1 MRKQAITLGRIGI
14 LLPIASIIPF
24 IGTLAGLAVMVLLL
38 FSHYYFSKVYE
49 KPGIFKNALI
59 GTVITVATNVVGVIL
74 LVVAVG
80 SAAFSLSGGAMEDFG
95 FQEVQKILFESGLS
109 IFAGIIMLAG
119 LIAGY
124 YFIYQSLISL
134 ASESGVKYFKTAG
147 LLYFIGSILILLF
160 FLGFL
165 VIFVAWILH
174 IVAYFSIQ
182 PEGEMTHE
190 DA

>member
-1 MRKQAITLGRIGI
+1 MKKQAITLGRVGI
-14 LLPIASIIPF
+14 LLPIASLIPL

-59 GTVITVATNVVGVIL
+59 GTIITVATNLVGIII

-80 SAAFSLSGGAMEDFG
+80 AAALSLSGGAMESFD
-95 FQEVQKILFESGLS
+95 FQEVQKILFESALT
-109 IFAGIIMLAG
+109 IFAGVLMLAG
-119 LIAGY
+119 LIVGY
-124 YFIYQSLISL
+124 YFIYQSLIPL

-147 LLYFIGSILILLF
+147 LLYFIGSILTLLF

-182 PEGEMTHE
+182 PQGEVTQEG
-190 DA
+190 A

>member
-1 MRKQAITLGRIGI
+1 MRKQAITLGRVGI
-14 LLPIASIIPF
+14 LLPIASLIPV
-24 IGTLAGLAVMVLLL
+24 IGTLAGLAVMILLL

-59 GTVITVATNVVGVIL
+59 GTIITVATNVVGVIL

-80 SAAFSLSGGAMEDFG
+80 AAAFSLSGGSMESFDI
-95 FQEVQKILFESGLS
+95 QEVQKILFESALS

-119 LIAGY
+119 LIVGY

-134 ASESGVKYFKTAG
+134 ANESGIKHFKTAG

-182 PEGEMTHE
+182 PQGEIAKEGT
-190 DA
+190 

>member
-14 LLPIASIIPF
+14 LLPIASLIPF

-38 FSHYYFSKVYE
+38 FSHYYFSKVFE
-49 KPGIFKNALI
+49 KPDIFKNALI
-59 GTVITVATNVVGVIL
+59 GTIITVATNILGFIL
-74 LVVAVG
+74 LFVAVG
-80 SAAFSLSGGAMEDFG
+80 SAIFSLSGGSMESFEIE
-95 FQEVQKILFESGLS
+95 QIQKILFESGLT
-109 IFAGIIMLAG
+109 IFAGIVMLAG
-119 LIAGY
+119 LIVGY

-134 ASESGVKYFKTAG
+134 ANVSGIKHFKTAG

-182 PEGEMTHE
+182 PQGETAKEGT
-190 DA
+190 

>member
-14 LLPIASIIPF
+14 LLPIASLIPF

-38 FSHYYFSKVYE
+38 FSHYYFSRVYE
-49 KPGIFKNALI
+49 QPGIFKNALI
-59 GTVITVATNVVGVIL
+59 GTIITVATNVLGVIL

-80 SAAFSLSGGAMEDFG
+80 SAAFSLSGGSTEG
-95 FQEVQKILFESGLS
+95 FEIQKVQEILFESGLT

-119 LIAGY
+119 LIVGY

-134 ASESGVKYFKTAG
+134 ANESGVKHFKTAG
-147 LLYFIGSILILLF
+147 LLYFIGSILILLL

-182 PEGEMTHE
+182 PEEKITQE
-190 DA
+190 EA